1 MDGVANVIT
10 VLGDRISNNVRGTFA
25 SMTAEKWI
33 RLIIIV
39 GAYALLRPYII
50 KLGGKAQMK
59 QHEEESAEAIRGT
72 ISPNELRGQKA
83 MVRLPG
89 EDSDSEDDEALN
101 GETSAADWGKKARRR
116 QRMVIK
122 KLIEAEED
130 RLRES
135 KEEEE
140 DKDIEE
146 FLLKE

>member
-1 MDGVANVIT
+1 MDGIANVVT
-10 VLGDRISNNVRGTFA
+10 VLGDRITNNVVGTFA
-25 SMTAEKWI
+25 NMTAEKWI

-59 QHEEESAEAIRGT
+59 KHEEESAEALRGT

-89 EDSDSEDDEALN
+89 EDSDSEDDEAQN
-101 GETSAADWGKKARRR
+101 GESSAADWGKKARKR

-130 RLRES
+130 KLRES

-146 FLLKE
+146 FLLKD

>member
-1 MDGVANVIT
+1 MHAIT
-10 VLGDRISNNVRGTFA
+10 D
-25 SMTAEKWI
+25 
-33 RLIIIV
+33 
-39 GAYALLRPYII
+39 ALLRPYII
-50 KLGGKAQMK
+50 KLGGKAQMQ
-59 QHEEESAEAIRGT
+59 QHEDESAEAIRGT

-89 EDSDSEDDEALN
+89 EDSDSEDEDAAN
-101 GETSAADWGKKARRR
+101 GESSAADWGKKARRR

-146 FLLKE
+146 FLLKD

>member
-1 MDGVANVIT
+1 MDGIVNVVTI
-10 VLGDRISNNVRGTFA
+10 LGDRVTNNIKGTFA

-33 RLIIIV
+33 RLVIIV

-59 QHEEESAEAIRGT
+59 QHEEESAEAMRGT

-89 EDSDSEDDEALN
+89 EDSDSEDDEAN
-101 GETSAADWGKKARRR
+101 GESSAADWGKKARKR

-146 FLLKE
+146 FLLKD

>member
-1 MDGVANVIT
+1 MDGVANVVT
-10 VLGDRISNNVRGTFA
+10 VLGDRISNNVMGTFA

-39 GAYALLRPYII
+39 GAYALLRPYVI

-89 EDSDSEDDEALN
+89 EDSDSEDDEAQN
-101 GETSAADWGKKARRR
+101 GESSAADWGKKARRR
-116 QRMVIK
+116 QRLVVK

>member
-1 MDGVANVIT
+1 
-10 VLGDRISNNVRGTFA
+10 
-25 SMTAEKWI
+25 
-33 RLIIIV
+33 
-39 GAYALLRPYII
+39 
-50 KLGGKAQMK
+50 MK
-59 QHEEESAEAIRGT
+59 QHEEESAEALRGT

-89 EDSDSEDDEALN
+89 EDSDSEDDEAN
-101 GETSAADWGKKARRR
+101 GESSAADWGKKARKR

-146 FLLKE
+146 FLLKD